1 MNKKKIQKV
10 LKDKKTKSMSIYT
23 FNNLKEA
30 ADSVETKMDNWKV
43 QLLIAEAINSGKRAF
58 GFNWRKIS

>member
-10 LKDKKTKSMSIYT
+10 LKDKKAKSMSIYT

-43 QLLIAEAINSGKRAF
+43 QLLIAEAMNSGKRAF